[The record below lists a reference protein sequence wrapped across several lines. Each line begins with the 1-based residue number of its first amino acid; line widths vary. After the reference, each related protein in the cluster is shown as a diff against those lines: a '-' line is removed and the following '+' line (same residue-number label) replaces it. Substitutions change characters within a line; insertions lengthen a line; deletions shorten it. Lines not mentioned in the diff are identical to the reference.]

1 MNLKNTISKKITL
14 ASLVFSL
21 SSLVLFA
28 ACTDYQEEFEN
39 AFGALEYTV
48 ESSDSTPDGSS
59 DSGSGK
65 SSSSI
70 KE

>member
-21 SSLVLFA
+21 SSLVLFS

-48 ESSDSTPDGSS
+48 ESSDSTS
-59 DSGSGK
+59 DRK
-65 SSSSI
+65 SVV
-70 KE
+70 